1 MTAYTYVL
9 VRKDIPA
16 VQRAV
21 QACHASLHAGFA
33 FDEPE
38 DVPSLVLLQV
48 ENELALEAAAQ
59 NLDRCLVEHKLFY
72 EPDFG
77 PMGFTAL
84 ATKPLTDKKHRRLF
98 AAYEKLALS

>member
-1 MTAYTYVL
+1 MKAYTYVL
-9 VRKDIPA
+9 VRKDISA

-38 DVPSLVLLQV
+38 DTPSLVLLQV
-48 ENELALEAAAQ
+48 DDEPALEAAAERL
-59 NLDRCLVEHKLFY
+59 NRYAVAHRLFH

-77 PMGFTAL
+77 PMGFSAL
-84 ATKPLTDKKHRRLF
+84 ATAPLTDKKLRYLF
-98 AAYEKLALS
+98 AGYEKLVM